1 VREFI
6 RDNVLQWLDEFHIDG
21 LRWDATAYISSITGG
36 GHRASDAIPEGWH
49 LMADINA
56 EMARTHPGRL
66 MIAEDLRGDHAITA
80 SPTEG
85 GAGFGAQWDGA
96 FVHAVRAALTAVA
109 DEDRDIGAVARVI
122 GVDESVAL
130 ERVIYTESHDEDAN
144 GSARVPEEIWPGY
157 ADSWPS
163 RKRASLGAA
172 LVLTSPGIPMLFQG
186 QELIE
191 GRWFSDDDPVDWDLR
206 ITRKG
211 MLRLHADLIGLRRNA
226 GGTTA
231 GLRGRS
237 VVVHHV
243 DPDSRVL
250 AWHRWQSGG
259 PRDDVIVV
267 ASFSAEP
274 QHDQRVGVP
283 RPGHWKVRFNSDWD
297 GYDPEFETIEA
308 FDTDAQPEPWDGM
321 AHSIRVSVG
330 PYSVLILSQDD

>member
-1 VREFI
+1 
-6 RDNVLQWLDEFHIDG
+6 
-21 LRWDATAYISSITGG
+21 
-36 GHRASDAIPEGWH
+36 
-49 LMADINA
+49 
-56 EMARTHPGRL
+56 
-66 MIAEDLRGDHAITA
+66 
-80 SPTEG
+80 
-85 GAGFGAQWDGA
+85 
-96 FVHAVRAALTAVA
+96 
-109 DEDRDIGAVARVI
+109 
-122 GVDESVAL
+122 
-130 ERVIYTESHDEDAN
+130 
-144 GSARVPEEIWPGY
+144 
-157 ADSWPS
+157 
-163 RKRASLGAA
+163 
-172 LVLTSPGIPMLFQG
+172 
-186 QELIE
+186 
-191 GRWFSDDDPVDWDLR
+191 VDWDLR